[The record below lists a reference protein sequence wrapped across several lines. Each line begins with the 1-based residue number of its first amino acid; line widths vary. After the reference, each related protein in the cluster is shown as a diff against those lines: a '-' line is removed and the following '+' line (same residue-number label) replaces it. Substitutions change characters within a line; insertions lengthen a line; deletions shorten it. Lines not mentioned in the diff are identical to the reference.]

1 MHLSCFSIFL
11 KIWKKCVLHYL
22 TKNAVIFNLCIFF
35 IFFSIFQKKFHKSK
49 NGHVQKDKT
58 EIFFE
63 KIKG

>member
-1 MHLSCFSIFL
+1 MYI
-11 KIWKKCVLHYL
+11 
-22 TKNAVIFNLCIFF
+22 F

-58 EIFFE
+58 ENFFE

>member
-11 KIWKKCVLHYL
+11 KIWKNVCYIILPKMQSYL
-22 TKNAVIFNLCIFF
+22 IYVYFL
-35 IFFSIFQKKFHKSK
+35 FFSIFQKKFHKSK

-58 EIFFE
+58 ENFFE